1 VQSNSIA
8 LSVNNAFDVPVEYT
22 GGVVCLFLAMVIF
35 GGIKRIGK
43 VAEILVPFMAMGYVL
58 LAIIIIGINITE
70 VPTVL
75 KLIVSSAFN
84 QEAAYSAVF
93 GSAIAWGVKRGIY
106 SNEAGQGTAPH
117 AASAAE
123 VSHPAKQGLVQAF
136 SVYID
141 TLFVCTATACM
152 ILFTGQFN
160 VLHPDGGF
168 LVENLPGIAIGP
180 EFTQNAIA
188 VHFPTIGAGFVAV
201 ALMFFS
207 FTTIM
212 AYYYIAETN
221 LSYLQKNDTQKWPI
235 HVLRILIIIA
245 TFYGAI
251 RTAQVAWTFGDIG
264 VGLMA
269 WLNIIAILLLR
280 KPALEA
286 LKDYKKKKDAG
297 EDPDYDFEGMKK
309 HYSKN

>member
-1 VQSNSIA
+1 
-8 LSVNNAFDVPVEYT
+8 
-22 GGVVCLFLAMVIF
+22 
-35 GGIKRIGK
+35 
-43 VAEILVPFMAMGYVL
+43 
-58 LAIIIIGINITE
+58 
-70 VPTVL
+70 
-75 KLIVSSAFN
+75 
-84 QEAAYSAVF
+84 
-93 GSAIAWGVKRGIY
+93 
-106 SNEAGQGTAPH
+106 
-117 AASAAE
+117 
-123 VSHPAKQGLVQAF
+123 
-136 SVYID
+136 
-141 TLFVCTATACM
+141 
-152 ILFTGQFN
+152 
-160 VLHPDGGF
+160 GGF
-168 LVENLPGIAIGP
+168 LVEILPGIAIGP

-269 WLNIIAILLLR
+269 WLNI
-280 KPALEA
+280 
-286 LKDYKKKKDAG
+286 
-297 EDPDYDFEGMKK
+297 
-309 HYSKN
+309 